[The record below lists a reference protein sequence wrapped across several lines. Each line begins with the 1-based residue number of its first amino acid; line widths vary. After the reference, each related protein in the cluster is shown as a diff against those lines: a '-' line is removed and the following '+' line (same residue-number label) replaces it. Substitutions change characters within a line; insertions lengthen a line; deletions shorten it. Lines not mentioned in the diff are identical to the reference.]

1 MTFGFLIRN
10 RNVMFVIGLIVLTGW
25 VMRTTLQN
33 TNLFHFLYNSAVVGG
48 ILSGSLHA
56 LTGADHLAAL
66 LPLIF
71 GKRWWKGSFH
81 GMVWGLGHGLTS
93 SAIGLLGYSMKSYL
107 LQSTELF
114 YMYGYVVDSA
124 VGFTL
129 IVIGIMG
136 IYEGNH
142 EENENQTE
150 DILIQVA
157 ENVED
162 NLEQGKNVRSI
173 EVGDEIKDT
182 YQNTGINNNKTT
194 TSTIFFK
201 SIITS
206 MTVFMNGCILGISWD
221 GLPSL
226 APAIVLKDIQLYMFL
241 FCYGIGTAITM
252 SFTAGVVS
260 ETTCWINRIAKI
272 NVSER
277 IAAASSLCAMLIGIL
292 WLISGII
299 KLVHSYY
306 HTTGIDN
313 SNIIINTTT
322 SSSSIS
328 SSHSIHLFSHDILND
343 GTGYIQTD
351 LLQVR
356 DNGNDSLH
364 EHALGREWAIFL
376 SVGSLCTI
384 VGVIL
389 YATQIELGF
398 YTKRFLLGKPSVHV
412 V

>member
-1 MTFGFLIRN
+1 
-10 RNVMFVIGLIVLTGW
+10 MFVIGLIVLTGW

-114 YMYGYVVDSA
+114 YMYGFVVDSA

-136 IYEGNH
+136 IYEGHH

-150 DILIQVA
+150 NNTSESI
-157 ENVED
+157 ED
-162 NLEQGKNVRSI
+162 NLELGKEERSI
-173 EVGDEIKDT
+173 DVGDKIEYIN
-182 YQNTGINNNKTT
+182 QNTGINNNATIT

-226 APAIVLKDIQLYMFL
+226 APAVVLEDIQLYMFL

-272 NVSER
+272 NVSEK
-277 IAAASSLCAMLIGIL
+277 IAAASSFCAILIGIL

-313 SNIIINTTT
+313 SNSSISTT
-322 SSSSIS
+322 SSSD
-328 SSHSIHLFSHDILND
+328 SIHLFSHDILND

-398 YTKRFLLGKPSVHV
+398 YTKRFLLGKPSVHIV
-412 V
+412 